1 MDLKLLIN
9 VFVFLVAGLA
19 VVPLAQRFKL
29 GSVLGYLIAGVIIGP
44 FGVPFL
50 AHLVFNQHGAS
61 LIGDPEKV
69 RHFAEFG
76 VIMMMFL
83 IGMELEPAILWR
95 LRKSIV
101 GLGGLQVTVT
111 SLALMGVGALLGHT
125 WQASLAVG
133 MALAMSS
140 TALVL
145 QMLRE
150 RNLTHTLVGET
161 SFAVLLFQDIAV
173 IPILII
179 IPLLATSL
187 GTGGGGAA
195 DTGSLISDWPAWL
208 QPVAVIAVIAGV
220 ILAGRY
226 LSRYVFLMIAKANL
240 REIFTATSL
249 AIVIG
254 VTVLMEMV
262 GVSPALGAFIAGVVL
277 ANSEYRRTIES
288 DIEPF
293 KGLLLGLFFISVGM
307 GMDFGVLWAHP
318 LGLLGAVVLLMVV
331 KGLVLYGLA
340 SRFGVDGPQGLGLA
354 IGLSQ
359 GGEFAFVLLQ
369 LIGGLKIV
377 DPETQKF
384 LILLVALSI
393 ALTPILVAAYGKFIL
408 PKFMSQLPERDYDA
422 IDEHNPVIIAGFGR
436 FGQIVGRF
444 MIGQGVKV
452 TVLEKS
458 PDQVEAVGR
467 FGFKPYFGDA
477 TRMDLLRSAGI
488 EEARMLVVAIDDAE
502 AAVDI
507 VRQVKKHY
515 PKVLVFARARNR
527 RHAYDLYKAGVDNYH
542 REMLDSSLAMARDA
556 MVALGFKAADM
567 DRKAAKFLKHDMQT
581 LRKSFEF
588 FESEPDLISFAKLSR
603 EELEGILRED
613 RQEGEDAA

>member
-1 MDLKLLIN
+1 MDFKLLIN
-9 VFVFLVAGLA
+9 VFVFLVAGLV
-19 VVPLAQRFKL
+19 VVPVAQRFKL
-29 GSVLGYLIAGVIIGP
+29 GSVLGYLIAGIIIGP
-44 FGVPFL
+44 FGL
-50 AHLVFNQHGAS
+50 H
-61 LIGDPEKV
+61 LIGQPEKV
-69 RHFAEFG
+69 LQFAEFG

-95 LRKSIV
+95 LRRSII

-111 SLALMGVGALLGHT
+111 SLALLGVGALLGHT

-161 SFAVLLFQDIAV
+161 SFAVLLFQDISV
-173 IPILII
+173 IPVLII
-179 IPLLATSL
+179 IPLLAGSL
-187 GTGGGGAA
+187 GFDGAA
-195 DTGSLISDWPAWL
+195 GAAAESHSLISGLPVWL
-208 QPVAVIAVIAGV
+208 QPVTVVAAIAVV

-307 GMDFGVLWAHP
+307 GMDFTVLWAHP
-318 LGLLGAVVLLMVV
+318 LGLAGAVVLLMVV
-331 KGLVLYGLA
+331 KGLILYALA
-340 SRFGVDGPQGLGLA
+340 GRFGVGGPQGMGLA

-369 LIGGLKIV
+369 LIGGLKII
-377 DPETQKF
+377 DPEAQKF

-393 ALTPILVAAYGKFIL
+393 ALTPILVAMYGRFIL
-408 PKFMSQLPERDYDA
+408 PKFMSQLPARDYDA

-444 MIGQGVKV
+444 MISQGIKV

-507 VRQVKKHY
+507 VQQVKKHY

-527 RHAYDLYKAGVDNYH
+527 RHAYDLHKAGVDNYH
-542 REMLDSSLAMARDA
+542 REMLDASLALARDA
-556 MVALGFKAADM
+556 MVALGYKAADM
-567 DRKAAKFLKHDMQT
+567 DRKAAKFLAHDMQT

-588 FESEPDLISFAKLSR
+588 FESEPDLINFAKLSR

-613 RQEGEDAA
+613 KQEA